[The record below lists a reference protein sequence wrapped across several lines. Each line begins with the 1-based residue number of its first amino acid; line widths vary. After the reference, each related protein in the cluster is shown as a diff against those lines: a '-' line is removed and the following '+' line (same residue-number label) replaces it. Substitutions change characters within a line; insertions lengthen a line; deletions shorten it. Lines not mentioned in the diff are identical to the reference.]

1 MYSSEEICDKIT
13 TMYPGIGESGAEL
26 NVRYDEQN
34 NAWLIHMKKDNH
46 ELNHYLE
53 LTDAEDC
60 LDGTQCVSLGLD
72 MAQLFNNIE
81 EKQF

>member
-1 MYSSEEICDKIT
+1 MYSSDEICEKIT
-13 TMYPGIGESGAEL
+13 TMYPEIGECGAEL

-34 NAWLIHMKKDNH
+34 KAWLVHMKKDNH

-53 LTDAEDC
+53 LNDATEC

-72 MAQLFNNIE
+72 MAQMFNNIE

>member
-1 MYSSEEICDKIT
+1 MYSSDELRQKIRA
-13 TMYPGIGESGAEL
+13 MYPQIDETGAEF
-26 NVRYDEQN
+26 NVRYDEKN
-34 NAWLIHMKKDNH
+34 RAWLLHLKKDNH

-53 LTDAEDC
+53 LHDAEKC

-72 MAQLFNNIE
+72 IAQMFNHIE